1 MEIKSAETQA
11 LLERRSAIATE
22 IESDGADLDALETE
36 VREINAELETRK
48 AAEAK
53 KVEIRTAI
61 ANGEGTIID
70 SKKEEEK
77 KMTPIEERSAALV
90 ENGKYS
96 IPTEEIRSTLISG
109 ATVATP
115 TGVSG
120 INDIVGN
127 GGSILDFIK
136 VVNCEGMGSN
146 KVAYIA
152 ADAAEAGTQTEGSEA
167 ANKEATFGY
176 VTINP
181 TNVAMYS
188 QISKQ
193 VKKQSPLQYE
203 AKVTEQAVKSLR
215 KKLVSIVAGKMGTS
229 TLVDSVAAT
238 QNASNKGVVDEK
250 TLRKL
255 VLAYGGDDSVAGGAM
270 LFLNKTD
277 LVAFGDVR
285 GTNEKLPVYEVIPD
299 GSNPNTGV
307 IKDGGLS
314 VRYCLCSA
322 LTACAGTAKS
332 TSDIPTMFYGNPM
345 NCELD
350 LFSAAEVRVSEDF
363 AFTSL
368 MDTIV
373 GDVEAGADVVAKGG
387 FVTLAIKA

>member
-70 SKKEEEK
+70 SKKEEEN

-120 INDIVGN
+120 INDIVGS

-152 ADAAEAGTQTEGSEA
+152 ADAAEAGTQTEGSAA

-215 KKLVSIVAGKMGTS
+215 KKLVSIVAGKMAAS
-229 TLVDSVAAT
+229 TLVDAVAAT
-238 QNASNKGVVDEK
+238 KDASNKGVVDEK

-285 GTNEKLPVYEVIPD
+285 GTNEKLPVYEIIPD

-322 LTACAGTAKS
+322 LTACAGTTKS
-332 TSDIPTMFYGNPM
+332 TADIPTMFYGNPM

-387 FVTLAIKA
+387 FVALSIKA